1 MPVISEVGVQVDTHI
16 VDTYIDPNYE
26 WNEWELR
33 RKALMLVIILKISVY
48 NNIVGIIFYIFN
60 KIIYSNILYFINIQ
74 TNLRNKKTHSVQT
87 HLSHFLRESE
97 TQHYEPR

>member
-1 MPVISEVGVQVDTHI
+1 MPIISEVGVQVDTHI
-16 VDTYIDPNYE
+16 VDAYKDPNYE

-33 RKALMLVIILKISVY
+33 RKALMLVFIIIYYYNSIISILIFKF
-48 NNIVGIIFYIFN
+48 NIIF
-60 KIIYSNILYFINIQ
+60 K

-87 HLSHFLRESE
+87 HLSHFLRDSE

>member
-60 KIIYSNILYFINIQ
+60 KIIYSNILYFINI
-74 TNLRNKKTHSVQT
+74 
-87 HLSHFLRESE
+87 
-97 TQHYEPR
+97 

>member
-1 MPVISEVGVQVDTHI
+1 MPIISEVGVQTDTHI
-16 VDTYIDPNYE
+16 IDTYKDPNYE

-60 KIIYSNILYFINIQ
+60 KIIYSNILYFINI
-74 TNLRNKKTHSVQT
+74 
-87 HLSHFLRESE
+87 
-97 TQHYEPR
+97 